1 MNSNASLLT
10 SLSTYGW
17 NESHSSSFLPYQNQ
31 GYIPVRINREGRGL
45 FWGTDGEHT
54 LLLERSGTYGNMQDL
69 GLQPSPV
76 VGDWCAV
83 QTYASDRGLI
93 EAVLPRQS
101 VFHKPVVHE
110 KYGIEGKS
118 LAVVANI
125 DLGAIVM
132 DAVHDFN
139 LRRIER
145 FVSLLYA
152 DGIQPLLILTKI
164 EMLTEPEDYRRR
176 VTARFTDLPVFLV
189 DSISGHGIQ
198 ALYDY
203 LECGKTL
210 MLLGLSG
217 AGKSTLLNCLSSSA
231 VAKTGEVRAQ
241 DGRGRHTTTSRQ
253 LYVLP
258 NGTIIID
265 TPGLRAVGMN
275 SSSDDVSES
284 FSDIQALASR
294 CRYSDCKHTGEP
306 GCAVQQALLTG
317 ELEQDRFLNYLA
329 LRGEAASYEE
339 VMAGRKQKDKALGK
353 LLYHYRRGMR
363 EYD

>member
-1 MNSNASLLT
+1 MNTNTQCIS

-17 NESHSSSFLPYQNQ
+17 NDSHSNAFLPYQNQ
-31 GYIPVRINREGRGL
+31 GYIPFRINREGRGL
-45 FWGTDGEHT
+45 FFGTDGEHQ
-54 LLLERSGTYGNMQDL
+54 LILERSGTFQNMQDL
-69 GLQPSPV
+69 GLQPFPV

-83 QTYASDRGLI
+83 QQYASNRGLI
-93 EAVLPRQS
+93 EAVLPRQN

-110 KYGIEGKS
+110 AHGIEGES
-118 LAVVANI
+118 FAVVANV
-125 DLGAIVM
+125 DCGAIVM

-164 EMLTEPEDYRRR
+164 DLLSEPEDYRLR
-176 VTARFTDLPVFLV
+176 VQARFTDLPVFLV
-189 DSISGHGIQ
+189 DSISQKGIET
-198 ALYDY
+198 LLGYMKP
-203 LECGKTL
+203 GITL

-217 AGKSTLLNCLSSSA
+217 AGKSTLLNCLSNRM
-231 VAKTGEVRAQ
+231 VAKTGEVRSQ

-284 FSDIQALASR
+284 FSDIHALALQ
-294 CRYSDCKHTGEP
+294 CKFSDCTHTGEP
-306 GCAVQQALLTG
+306 GCAVQQALLAG
-317 ELEQDRFLNYLA
+317 ELEQDRFHNFLE
-329 LRGEAASYEE
+329 LRGEARSYEE

-353 LLYHYRRGMR
+353 LLYQYRRGMK

>member
-1 MNSNASLLT
+1 MNTNEQTNSM
-10 SLSTYGW
+10 LSAFGW
-17 NESHSSSFLPYQNQ
+17 NESLYGAFLPYANQ

-45 FWGTDGEHT
+45 FWGTDGERQ
-54 LLLERSGTYGNMQDL
+54 LILERSGTFQNMQDL

-83 QTYASDRGLI
+83 QQYASDKGLI
-93 EAVLPRQS
+93 EAILSRHS

-110 KYGIEGKS
+110 SYGIEGKS
-118 LAVVANI
+118 LEVVANV

-132 DAVHDFN
+132 DTVHDFN

-164 EMLTEPEDYRRR
+164 DLLPDPEDYRQR
-176 VTARFTDLPVFLV
+176 VLARFNDLPVFLV
-189 DSISGHGIQ
+189 DSISAHGIET
-198 ALYDY
+198 LLNY
-203 LECGKTL
+203 LQPGITL

-217 AGKSTLLNCLSSSA
+217 AGKSTLVNCLSNA
-231 VAKTGEVRAQ
+231 MVAKTGEVRSH

-258 NGTIIID
+258 NGTILID

-275 SSSDDVSES
+275 SSCGDVSES
-284 FSDIQALASR
+284 FSDIHALALQ
-294 CRYSDCKHTGEP
+294 CKFSDCTHTGEP
-306 GCAVQQALLTG
+306 GCAVQQALMDG
-317 ELEQDRFLNYLA
+317 ELEQDRFLNFLE
-329 LRGEAASYEE
+329 LRGEAQSYEQ

-353 LLYHYRRGMR
+353 LLYQYRRGMR